1 MTPLMKQ
8 YNQIKAAHPGC
19 ILFFRM
25 GDFYELFD
33 DDAIIA
39 SKVLSITLTNRNN
52 GAAKESPLCGFPH
65 HAAERYIPK
74 MLSAGYRV
82 AVCEQMEDPKFA
94 KGIVKRDVV
103 EIISAGTS
111 FSENN
116 LEAKQS
122 SYICAFLCN
131 KNEAVLA
138 IADISTGYFAVGQSS
153 IANVESE
160 IERRSPK
167 EILVQSDTEIPAN
180 IQNTLR
186 RNKIMLTEAPQHQF
200 EPDFCQQILEKHFNN
215 PISSNHTPPFG
226 HPSLTAQPVFQEGNS
241 QLISAAGALLFYLL
255 EQKKSGLSHIIKIDS
270 IPWSD
275 YMALDPAT
283 QRNLELTAP
292 LHPEDSNS
300 TLLSVMDFTKTAM
313 GARCLREWI
322 SHPLVSI
329 ESISSRLSCVEEL
342 VHNPMLLDEIGES
355 MKPIPDMERAM
366 GRVGSGRANAR
377 DVQSLGRSLLQAE
390 RIIECLQKFKEKKF
404 SDIAEK
410 LQPAKGKGQ
419 EICAVLK
426 DELPLTIKEGK
437 LIREGAS
444 PEIESFREKI
454 KRKKDW
460 LANLETQERERL
472 GIPSL
477 KVGYNKVF
485 GYYIEITST
494 HGNKKVPSEYIR
506 KQTLSTGERYIT
518 PEMKEVE
525 SFILNAESQLFDK
538 EYKVFC
544 KLRDRVHEW
553 RADLQI
559 IASAI
564 SDLDC
569 LSSFALAARRY
580 GLTKPHINSSD
591 KIKIAGGRHP
601 VLSAQPDIQFIP
613 NEIDI
618 SNSETRFMLITGPNM
633 AGKSTYLRQT
643 ALITLLA
650 QIGSFVPADLA
661 EIGIVDKIF
670 TRVGASD
677 RLARGLSTFMLE
689 MTETANILQN
699 ATPKS
704 LILLDEIGRG
714 TSTFDGLSIAWAITE
729 FLHDTPEK
737 AAKTIFATH
746 YHELTNLI
754 ENLDNAKN
762 FQIAVKENNGK
773 LLFLRKV
780 LEGACDSSYGIHVAE
795 MAGVPDDVVR
805 RAKRI
810 LLRLEKEKI
819 DPSDNAHKRPTQL
832 SLFEPPPV
840 DEDTELLLKELRAVN
855 LDEMTP
861 IQALQFLSKIKGE
874 LL

>member
-1 MTPLMKQ
+1 MTPLMRQ
-8 YNQIKAAHPGC
+8 YNDVKVANPGC

-25 GDFYELFD
+25 GDFYELFE

-39 SKVLSITLTNRNN
+39 SKVLSLTLTTRNN
-52 GAAKESPLCGFPH
+52 GGAKESPLCGFPH

-74 MLSAGYRV
+74 MLAAGYRI
-82 AVCEQMEDPKFA
+82 AVCEQMEDPKLA
-94 KGIVKRDVV
+94 KGIVKRDVIEV
-103 EIISAGTS
+103 ISAGTS

-116 LEAKQS
+116 LDAKQA
-122 SYICAFLCN
+122 SYICAFL
-131 KNEAVLA
+131 KSRDGAALA
-138 IADISTGYFAVGQSS
+138 IADISTGYFAVGEST
-153 IANVESE
+153 IENVESE

-167 EILVQSDTEIPAN
+167 EILTSGEILDR
-180 IQNTLR
+180 IQNIVR
-186 RNKIMLTEAPQHQF
+186 RNRIMLTEIPQQQF
-200 EPDFCQQILEKHFNN
+200 ELDFCKNVLKGHFGNLDLQN
-215 PISSNHTPPFG
+215 DF
-226 HPSLTAQPVFQEGNS
+226 LTR
-241 QLISAAGALLFYLL
+241 AAGALLFYIL

-300 TLLSVMDFTKTAM
+300 TLLSIMDFTKTAM

-322 SHPLVSI
+322 SHPLVSMAN
-329 ESISSRLSCVEEL
+329 ISERLSCVEEL
-342 VHNPMLLDEIGES
+342 VNNPMFLDDIAEA

-377 DVQSLGRSLLQAE
+377 DVQSLGKSLLQAE
-390 RIIECLQKFKEKKF
+390 RITGCLQKLKEKKF
-404 SDIAEK
+404 GDIVNK
-410 LQPAKGKGQ
+410 LSPAKGKGQ
-419 EICAVLK
+419 EICALLK
-426 DELPLTIKEGK
+426 DELPLTVREGN
-437 LIREGAS
+437 LIRQGAS
-444 PEIESFREKI
+444 PEIENFREEI
-454 KRKKDW
+454 REKKDW
-460 LANLETQERERL
+460 IANLETREKERL

-485 GYYIEITST
+485 GYYIEITSS
-494 HGNKKVPSEYIR
+494 HAHKKVPGEYIR
-506 KQTLSTGERYIT
+506 KQTLSSGERYIT
-518 PEMKEVE
+518 PEMKDVE
-525 SFILNAESQLFDK
+525 SFILNAESRLFEK

-544 KLRDRVHEW
+544 ELRNTVHEW
-553 RADLQI
+553 RADLQT
-559 IASAI
+559 IANAI
-564 SDLDC
+564 AELDSV
-569 LSSFALAARRY
+569 SSLALAARRH
-580 GLTKPHINSSD
+580 GFTKPVVNQGN
-591 KIKIAGGRHP
+591 KIKITGGRHP
-601 VLSAQPDIQFIP
+601 VISTQPDIQFIP

-650 QIGSFVPADLA
+650 QIGSYVPADLA

-754 ENLDNAKN
+754 ENLEHAKN
-762 FQIAVKENNGK
+762 FQIAVKESNGK

-819 DPSDNAHKRPTQL
+819 DPSDGAHKPKEAQL
-832 SLFEPPPV
+832 SFFEPPPMS
-840 DEDTELLLKELRAVN
+840 ENTELLLKELKAVN
-855 LDEMTP
+855 PEEMTP
-861 IQALQFLSKIKGE
+861 IQALQFLGKIRE
-874 LL
+874 NYI

>member
-1 MTPLMKQ
+1 MTPLMRQ
-8 YNQIKAAHPGC
+8 YNDVKVANPGC

-25 GDFYELFD
+25 GDFYELFE

-39 SKVLSITLTNRNN
+39 SKVLSLTLTTRNN
-52 GAAKESPLCGFPH
+52 GGAKESPLCGFPH

-74 MLSAGYRV
+74 MLAAGYRI
-82 AVCEQMEDPKFA
+82 AVCEQMEDPKLA
-94 KGIVKRDVV
+94 KGIVKRDVIEV
-103 EIISAGTS
+103 ISAGTS

-116 LEAKQS
+116 LDAKQA
-122 SYICAFLCN
+122 SYICAFL
-131 KNEAVLA
+131 KSRDGAALA
-138 IADISTGYFAVGQSS
+138 IADISTGYFAVGEST
-153 IANVESE
+153 IENVESE

-167 EILVQSDTEIPAN
+167 EILTSGEILDR
-180 IQNTLR
+180 IQNIVR
-186 RNKIMLTEAPQHQF
+186 RNRIMLTEIPQQQF
-200 EPDFCQQILEKHFNN
+200 ELDFCKNVLKGHFGNLDLQN
-215 PISSNHTPPFG
+215 DF
-226 HPSLTAQPVFQEGNS
+226 LTR
-241 QLISAAGALLFYLL
+241 AAGALLFYIL

-300 TLLSVMDFTKTAM
+300 TLLSIMDFTKTAM

-322 SHPLVSI
+322 SHPLVSMAN
-329 ESISSRLSCVEEL
+329 ISERLSCVEEL
-342 VHNPMLLDEIGES
+342 VNNPMFLDDIAEA

-377 DVQSLGRSLLQAE
+377 DVQSLGKSLLQAE
-390 RIIECLQKFKEKKF
+390 RITGCLQKLKEKKF
-404 SDIAEK
+404 GDIVNK
-410 LQPAKGKGQ
+410 LSPAKGKGQ
-419 EICAVLK
+419 EICALLK
-426 DELPLTIKEGK
+426 DELPLTVREGN
-437 LIREGAS
+437 LIRQGAS
-444 PEIESFREKI
+444 PEIENFREEI
-454 KRKKDW
+454 REKKDW
-460 LANLETQERERL
+460 IANLETREKERL

-485 GYYIEITST
+485 GYYIEITSS
-494 HGNKKVPSEYIR
+494 HAHKKVPGEYIR
-506 KQTLSTGERYIT
+506 KQTLSSGERYIT
-518 PEMKEVE
+518 PEMKDVE
-525 SFILNAESQLFDK
+525 SFILNAESRLFEK

-544 KLRDRVHEW
+544 ELRNTVHEW
-553 RADLQI
+553 RADLQT
-559 IASAI
+559 IANAI
-564 SDLDC
+564 AELDSV
-569 LSSFALAARRY
+569 SSLALAARRH
-580 GLTKPHINSSD
+580 GFTKPVVNQGN
-591 KIKIAGGRHP
+591 KIKITGGRHP
-601 VLSAQPDIQFIP
+601 VISTQPDIQFIP

-650 QIGSFVPADLA
+650 QIGSYVPADLA

-754 ENLDNAKN
+754 ENLEHAKN
-762 FQIAVKENNGK
+762 FQIAVKESNGK

-819 DPSDNAHKRPTQL
+819 DPSDNAHKPKEMQL
-832 SLFEPPPV
+832 SFFEPPPIS
-840 DEDTELLLKELRAVN
+840 ENTELLLKELKAVN
-855 LDEMTP
+855 PEEMTP
-861 IQALQFLSKIKGE
+861 IQALQFLGKIRE
-874 LL
+874 NYV

>member
-1 MTPLMKQ
+1 MTPLMRQ
-8 YNQIKAAHPGC
+8 YNDVKAANPGC

-25 GDFYELFD
+25 GDFYELFE

-39 SKVLSITLTNRNN
+39 SKVLGLTLTTRNN
-52 GAAKESPLCGFPH
+52 GGAKESPLCGFPH

-74 MLSAGYRV
+74 MLAAGYRI
-82 AVCEQMEDPKFA
+82 AVCEQMEDPKLA
-94 KGIVKRDVV
+94 KGIVKREVIEV
-103 EIISAGTS
+103 ISAGTS

-116 LEAKQS
+116 LDAKQA
-122 SYICAFLCN
+122 SYICAFLKS
-131 KNEAVLA
+131 KNGAALA
-138 IADISTGYFAVGQSS
+138 IADISTGYFAVGESAV
-153 IANVESE
+153 ANVESE
-160 IERRSPK
+160 IERRNPK
-167 EILVQSDTEIPAN
+167 EILAQNGEIPEGVLN
-180 IQNTLR
+180 IVR
-186 RNKIMLTEAPQHQF
+186 RNRIMLTEIPQRQF
-200 EPDFCQQILEKHFNN
+200 ELDFCKNVLEGHF
-215 PISSNHTPPFG
+215 
-226 HPSLTAQPVFQEGNS
+226 GNFVL
-241 QLISAAGALLFYLL
+241 QNDFLMRAAGALLFYLL
-255 EQKKSGLSHIIKIDS
+255 EQKKSGLSHIIKINS

-313 GARCLREWI
+313 GGRCLREWI

-329 ESISSRLSCVEEL
+329 ESISGRLSCVEEL
-342 VHNPMLLDEIGES
+342 VGNPLFLDDIAEA
-355 MKPIPDMERAM
+355 MKPILDMERAM

-377 DVQSLGRSLLQAE
+377 DVQSLGKSLLQAE
-390 RIIECLQKFKEKKF
+390 LIIGNLQKLKGKKF
-404 SDIAEK
+404 AEIADNLK
-410 LQPAKGKGQ
+410 PAKGKGQ
-419 EICAVLK
+419 EICALLK
-426 DELPLTIKEGK
+426 DELPLTVKEGNLIRQGASEEIENFREEIKE
-437 LIREGAS
+437 
-444 PEIESFREKI
+444 
-454 KRKKDW
+454 KKDW
-460 LANLETQERERL
+460 IANLETREKERL

-485 GYYIEITST
+485 GYYIEITSS
-494 HGNKKVPSEYIR
+494 HAHKKVPEEYIR
-506 KQTLSTGERYIT
+506 KQTLTTGERYIT
-518 PEMKEVE
+518 PEMKDVE
-525 SFILNAESQLFDK
+525 SFILNAESQLFEK
-538 EYKVFC
+538 EYRVFC
-544 KLRDRVHEW
+544 KLRDKVHEW

-559 IASAI
+559 IANAVAE
-564 SDLDC
+564 LDS

-580 GLTKPHINSSD
+580 GLAKPIVNSGD
-591 KIKIAGGRHP
+591 RIKITGGRHP
-601 VLSAQPDIQFIP
+601 VISTQPDIKFIP

-650 QIGSFVPADLA
+650 QIGSYVPADLA

-729 FLHDTPEK
+729 YLHDTPDK

-754 ENLDNAKN
+754 ENLKHAKN
-762 FQIAVKENNGK
+762 FQISVKESNGK
-773 LLFLRKV
+773 LLFLRKI

-795 MAGVPDDVVR
+795 MAGVPEDVVR

-819 DPSDNAHKRPTQL
+819 DPSDSANRPKEMQL

-840 DEDTELLLKELRAVN
+840 DENTELLLKELKAAN
-855 LDEMTP
+855 PDEMTP
-861 IQALQFLSKIKGE
+861 IQALQFLGKIKE
-874 LL
+874 NYII

>member
-1 MTPLMKQ
+1 MTPLMRQ
-8 YNQIKAAHPGC
+8 YNDVKAANPGC

-25 GDFYELFD
+25 GDFYELFEE
-33 DDAIIA
+33 DAVIA
-39 SKVLSITLTNRNN
+39 SKVLGLTLTSRNN
-52 GAAKESPLCGFPH
+52 GGAKDSALCGFPH
-65 HAAERYIPK
+65 HAAERYVPK
-74 MLSAGYRV
+74 MLAAGHRV
-82 AVCEQMEDPKFA
+82 AICEQMEDPKLA
-94 KGIVKRDVV
+94 KGIVKREVV
-103 EIISAGTS
+103 EVISAGTS

-116 LEAKQS
+116 LDAKQS
-122 SYICAFLCN
+122 SYICAFLN
-131 KNEAVLA
+131 TRDGAALA
-138 IADISTGYFAVGQSS
+138 IADISTGYFAVGQSTL
-153 IANVESE
+153 ANVESE

-167 EILVQSDTEIPAN
+167 EILVCAPMQTRIIQTKIPE
-180 IQNTLR
+180 Q
-186 RNKIMLTEAPQHQF
+186 QF
-200 EPDFCQQILEKHFNN
+200 EFDFCKNVLEGHFKKIDLQNEY
-215 PISSNHTPPFG
+215 
-226 HPSLTAQPVFQEGNS
+226 LTR
-241 QLISAAGALLFYLL
+241 AAGALLFYLL
-255 EQKKSGLSHIIKIDS
+255 EQKKSGLSHIIKIED

-283 QRNLELTAP
+283 QRNLELTTP

-313 GARCLREWI
+313 GGRCLREWI
-322 SHPLVSI
+322 SHPLVSFENI
-329 ESISSRLSCVEEL
+329 TNRLSCVEEL
-342 VHNPMLLDEIGES
+342 SANPLFLDDITEA

-377 DVQSLGRSLLQAE
+377 DVQSLGKSLLQAE
-390 RIIECLQKFKEKKF
+390 RIIDCLHNLKGKKF
-404 SDIAEK
+404 AEIADK
-410 LQPAKGKGQ
+410 LERARGKGQ
-419 EICAVLK
+419 EICALLK
-426 DELPLTIKEGK
+426 EELPLTVREGN
-437 LIREGAS
+437 LIRQGAS
-444 PEIESFREKI
+444 EEIENFREEI
-454 KRKKDW
+454 QEKKNW
-460 LANLETQERERL
+460 ISNLETREKERL

-485 GYYIEITST
+485 GYYIEITAS
-494 HGNKKVPSEYIR
+494 HAHKKVPGEYIR

-525 SFILNAESQLFDK
+525 SFILNAESQLFEK
-538 EYKVFC
+538 EYRVFC
-544 KLRDRVHEW
+544 QLRNTVHEW

-559 IASAI
+559 IANAI
-564 SDLDC
+564 SELDC
-569 LSSFALAARRY
+569 LSSLTLAARRY
-580 GLTKPHINSSD
+580 GLTKPVVNNAD
-591 KIKIAGGRHP
+591 RIKIAGGRHP
-601 VLSAQPDIQFIP
+601 VISTQPDIQFIP

-650 QIGSFVPADLA
+650 QIGSYVPADLA

-729 FLHDTPEK
+729 FLHETPEK

-754 ENLDNAKN
+754 EDLEHAAN
-762 FQIAVKENNGK
+762 FQIAVKESAGK

-780 LEGACDSSYGIHVAE
+780 LPGACDSSYGIHVAE

-819 DPSDNAHKRPTQL
+819 DPSDGAHKPKAAQL
-832 SLFEPPPV
+832 SFFEPPPMS
-840 DEDTELLLKELRAVN
+840 ENTELLLRELKAAN
-855 LDEMTP
+855 PDDMTP
-861 IQALQFLSKIKGE
+861 MQALQLLGKIRE
-874 LL
+874 YV

>member
-1 MTPLMKQ
+1 MTPLMRQ
-8 YNQIKAAHPGC
+8 YNDVKAAHPGC
-19 ILFFRM
+19 VLFFRM
-25 GDFYELFD
+25 GDFYELFEN
-33 DDAIIA
+33 DAVVA
-39 SKVLSITLTNRNN
+39 SKVLGITLTTRNN
-52 GAAKESPLCGFPH
+52 GEAKESALCGFPY
-65 HAAERYIPK
+65 HAVEKYVPK

-82 AVCEQMEDPKFA
+82 AICEQVEDPKLA
-94 KGIVKRDVV
+94 KGIVKREVIEV
-103 EIISAGTS
+103 ISAGTS

-122 SYICAFLCN
+122 SYICTFL
-131 KNEAVLA
+131 KSKDGAVLA
-138 IADISTGYFAVGQSS
+138 IADISTGYFAVGEST
-153 IANVESE
+153 IANIESE
-160 IERRSPK
+160 IERRGPK
-167 EILVQSDTEIPAN
+167 EILVLSSEILDGIQSIVS
-180 IQNTLR
+180 
-186 RNKIMLTEAPQHQF
+186 RNRIMLTEIPKQQF
-200 EPDFCQQILEKHFNN
+200 ELDFCKMVLEGHFGKLDLQNN
-215 PISSNHTPPFG
+215 F
-226 HPSLTAQPVFQEGNS
+226 LTR
-241 QLISAAGALLFYLL
+241 AAGALLYYLL
-255 EQKKSGLSHIIKIDS
+255 EQKKSGLSHIIKINS

-283 QRNLELTAP
+283 QRNLELVAP
-292 LHPEDSNS
+292 LHPEDSDS
-300 TLLSVMDFTKTAM
+300 TLLSTMDFTKTAM

-322 SHPLVSI
+322 AHPLVSI
-329 ESISSRLSCVEEL
+329 GSISSRLSCVEEL
-342 VHNPMLLDEIGES
+342 VNNPLFLDDIAES

-377 DVQSLGRSLLQAE
+377 DVQSLGKSLLQAE
-390 RIIECLQKFKEKKF
+390 KIIGCLQKLKQEKF
-404 SDIAEK
+404 REIANQ
-410 LQPAKGKGQ
+410 LSLAKGKGK
-419 EICAVLK
+419 EIHSMLK
-426 DELPLTIKEGK
+426 DELPLTIKEGN

-444 PEIESFREKI
+444 SEIENFREEI
-454 KRKKDW
+454 QDKKNW
-460 LANLETQERERL
+460 LANLETKERERL

-485 GYYIEITST
+485 GYYIEITAS
-494 HGNKKVPSEYIR
+494 HGNKKVPAEYIR

-525 SFILNAESQLFDK
+525 SFILNAESRLFEK

-544 KLRDRVHEW
+544 NLRDKVHEW
-553 RADLQI
+553 RTDLQT
-559 IASAI
+559 IANAI
-564 SDLDC
+564 SELDC
-569 LSSFALAARRY
+569 LCSFAFAARRY
-580 GLTKPHINSSD
+580 GFAKPVINSGD
-591 KIKIAGGRHP
+591 RIKITSGRHP
-601 VLSAQPDIQFIP
+601 VISVQPDIQFIP

-650 QIGSFVPADLA
+650 QIGSYVPADFA

-729 FLHDTPEK
+729 YLHDTSEK

-754 ENLDNAKN
+754 ESLEHAKN
-762 FQIAVKENNGK
+762 FQISVKESNGK
-773 LLFLRKV
+773 LLFLRKI

-810 LLRLEKEKI
+810 LLRLEKEKV
-819 DPSDNAHKRPTQL
+819 DPSDTAHKSKPTQL
-832 SLFEPPPV
+832 SFFEPPPLA
-840 DEDTELLLKELRAVN
+840 ENTELLLKELKAIN
-855 LDEMTP
+855 PDEMAP
-861 IQALQFLSKIKGE
+861 IQALQFLSKIKE
-874 LL
+874 SYV

>member
-1 MTPLMKQ
+1 MRQ
-8 YNQIKAAHPGC
+8 YNEIKAAHSDC
-19 ILFFRM
+19 MLFFRM

-33 DDAIIA
+33 DDAVLA
-39 SKVLSITLTNRNN
+39 SKILGLTLTTRNN
-52 GAAKESPLCGFPH
+52 GAAKESPLCGFPY

-74 MLSAGYRV
+74 VLTAGYRV
-82 AVCEQMEDPKFA
+82 AVCEQVEDPKLA
-94 KGIVKRDVV
+94 KGIVKREVV
-103 EIISAGTS
+103 EVISAGTS
-111 FSENN
+111 FSESN
-116 LEAKQS
+116 LDAKQS
-122 SYICAFLCN
+122 SYICAFLKS
-131 KNEAVLA
+131 KNGMVLA
-138 IADISTGYFAVGQSS
+138 IADISTGYFAVGESTLS
-153 IANVESE
+153 NIESE
-160 IERRSPK
+160 IARRNPR
-167 EILVQSDTEIPAN
+167 EILIQRDIEIPVN
-180 IQNTLR
+180 IQDIAR
-186 RNKIMLTEAPQHQF
+186 RDKIMLTKLPQEQF
-200 EPDFCQQILEKHFNN
+200 EIDFCKQVLEKHFG
-215 PISSNHTPPFG
+215 STPHSPLPTP
-226 HPSLTAQPVFQEGNS
+226 HSLIT
-241 QLISAAGALLFYLL
+241 AAGSLLFYLL

-322 SHPLVSI
+322 SHPLISI
-329 ESISSRLSCVEEL
+329 ESISNRLSCVEEF
-342 VHNPMLLDEIGES
+342 VSNPMLLDEVIEA

-377 DVQSLGRSLLQAE
+377 DVQSLGKSLLQAE
-390 RIIECLQKFKEKKF
+390 LIIECLHKLKGKKF
-404 SDIAEK
+404 SDIANK
-410 LQPAKGKGQ
+410 LQLAKGKGQ
-419 EICAVLK
+419 EIYAVLK
-426 DELPLTIKEGK
+426 DELPLTIREGN

-444 PEIESFREKI
+444 EDIETFRKEIQS
-454 KRKKDW
+454 KKSW
-460 LANLETQERERL
+460 IANLETKEKERL

-485 GYYIEITST
+485 GYYIEITAS
-494 HGNKKVPSEYIR
+494 HAHKKVPDEYIR

-518 PEMKEVE
+518 PKMKDVE
-525 SFILNAESQLFDK
+525 SFILNAESQLFEK
-538 EYKVFC
+538 EYRAFC
-544 KLRDRVHEW
+544 ELRDKVHEW
-553 RADLQI
+553 RADLQA
-559 IASAI
+559 IASAVAE
-564 SDLDC
+564 LDSIAS
-569 LSSFALAARRY
+569 LALAARRY
-580 GLTKPHINSSD
+580 GFSKPLVDESD
-591 KIKIAGGRHP
+591 RIKITGGKHP
-601 VLSAQPDIQFIP
+601 VIFTQPDIQFIS
-613 NEIDI
+613 NDINI

-650 QIGSFVPADLA
+650 QIGSFVPADSA
-661 EIGIVDKIF
+661 EIGIVDRIF

-704 LILLDEIGRG
+704 LVLLDEIGRG

-729 FLHDTPEK
+729 FLHGTPNK

-754 ENLDNAKN
+754 ENLEYAKN
-762 FQIAVKENNGK
+762 FQIAVKESNGK

-819 DPSDNAHKRPTQL
+819 DPSDSAHKPKEAQL
-832 SLFEPPPV
+832 SFFEPPPIN
-840 DEDTELLLKELRAVN
+840 ENTELLLKDLRAAN
-855 LDEMTP
+855 PNEMTP
-861 IQALQFLSKIKGE
+861 IQALQFLSKMKE
-874 LL
+874 FAQ

>member
-8 YNQIKAAHPGC
+8 YSEIKTAHAGC

-25 GDFYELFD
+25 GDFYELFE
-33 DDAIIA
+33 DDAIAA
-39 SKVLSITLTNRNN
+39 SKVLGITLTSRNN
-52 GAAKESPLCGFPH
+52 GGAKEQALCGFPY
-65 HAAERYIPK
+65 HAAEKYIPK
-74 MLSAGYRV
+74 MLAAGYRV
-82 AVCEQMEDPKFA
+82 AICEQMEDPKLA

-103 EIISAGTS
+103 EVISAGTS

-116 LEAKQS
+116 LDAKQS
-122 SYICAFLCN
+122 SYICAFIKS
-131 KNEAVLA
+131 KNGATLA
-138 IADISTGYFAVGQSS
+138 IADISTGYFAVGESTM
-153 IANVESE
+153 ANVESE

-167 EILVQSDTEIPAN
+167 EILIQSDSEIPIN
-180 IQNTLR
+180 IQNAVR
-186 RNKIMLTEAPQHQF
+186 RNKTMLTELPKHQF
-200 EPDFCQQILEKHFNN
+200 ETDFCNNVLNEHF
-215 PISSNHTPPFG
+215 T
-226 HPSLTAQPVFQEGNS
+226 SLSLQDEFSTIAS
-241 QLISAAGALLFYLL
+241 GALLFYLL

-300 TLLSVMDFTKTAM
+300 TLLSVMDFTETAM

-322 SHPLVSI
+322 SHPLISI
-329 ESISSRLSCVEEL
+329 ENILDRLSCVEEL
-342 VHNPMLLDEIGES
+342 VNNPMFLDEICEA

-377 DVQSLGRSLLQAE
+377 DVQSLGKSLLQAE
-390 RIIECLQKFKEKKF
+390 KIVGCLQKLKGKKF
-404 SDIAEK
+404 SDISNR
-410 LQPAKGKGQ
+410 LQTAKGKGQ
-419 EICAVLK
+419 EICNLLK
-426 DELPLTIKEGK
+426 DDLPLTIREGN
-437 LIREGAS
+437 LIRDGAS
-444 PEIESFREKI
+444 EEIESFRQEI
-454 KRKKDW
+454 RNKKDW
-460 LANLETQERERL
+460 LANLETKERDRL

-485 GYYIEITST
+485 GYYIEITAT
-494 HGNKKVPSEYIR
+494 HGKKQVPDEYIR

-525 SFILNAESQLFDK
+525 TFILNAEGQLFEK

-544 KLRDRVHEW
+544 ELRDKVHEW
-553 RADLQI
+553 RIDLQT
-559 IASAI
+559 IASAVAE
-564 SDLDC
+564 LDC
-569 LSSFALAARRY
+569 IGSYAFAARRY
-580 GLTKPHINSSD
+580 GFAKPFVNSGD
-591 KIKIAGGRHP
+591 RIKITGGRHP
-601 VLSAQPDIQFIP
+601 VISTQPDIQFIP

-650 QIGSFVPADLA
+650 QTGSFVPADLA

-677 RLARGLSTFMLE
+677 RLARGFSTFMLE

-729 FLHDTPEK
+729 FLHDTASR

-754 ENLDNAKN
+754 EDLDHAKN
-762 FQIAVKENNGK
+762 FQIAVKESNGK

-795 MAGVPDDVVR
+795 MAGVPEEVVR

-819 DPSDNAHKRPTQL
+819 DPSDDAHKPKTVQL
-832 SLFEPPPV
+832 SFFEPPPI
-840 DEDTELLLKELRAVN
+840 DENTELLIKELRTAN
-855 LDEMTP
+855 PEEMTP
-861 IQALQFLSKIKGE
+861 IQALQFLSKMKE
-874 LL
+874 YLQNPTLPSK

>member
-1 MTPLMKQ
+1 MTPLMRQ
-8 YNQIKAAHPGC
+8 YNDVKAANPGC

-25 GDFYELFD
+25 GDFYELFEN
-33 DDAIIA
+33 DAVIA
-39 SKVLSITLTNRNN
+39 SKVLGLTLTSRNN
-52 GAAKESPLCGFPH
+52 GGAKESALCGFPH

-74 MLSAGYRV
+74 MLAAGHRV
-82 AVCEQMEDPKFA
+82 AICEQMEDPKLA
-94 KGIVKRDVV
+94 KGIVKREVIEV
-103 EIISAGTS
+103 ISAGTS

-116 LEAKQS
+116 LDAKQS
-122 SYICAFLCN
+122 SYICAFL
-131 KNEAVLA
+131 KTRDGAALA
-138 IADISTGYFAVGQSS
+138 IADISTGYFAVGQSTL
-153 IANVESE
+153 ANVESE

-167 EILVQSDTEIPAN
+167 EILVCAPMQTRIMQTNIPE
-180 IQNTLR
+180 Q
-186 RNKIMLTEAPQHQF
+186 QF
-200 EPDFCQQILEKHFNN
+200 EFDFCKNVLEGHFKK
-215 PISSNHTPPFG
+215 IDLQDEY
-226 HPSLTAQPVFQEGNS
+226 LTR
-241 QLISAAGALLFYLL
+241 AAGALLFYLL
-255 EQKKSGLSHIIKIDS
+255 EQKKSGLSHIIKIDD

-283 QRNLELTAP
+283 QRNLELTTP

-313 GARCLREWI
+313 GGRCLREWI
-322 SHPLVSI
+322 SHPLVSF
-329 ESISSRLSCVEEL
+329 ENISNRLACVEEL
-342 VHNPMLLDEIGES
+342 ANSPIFLDDIAES

-377 DVQSLGRSLLQAE
+377 DVQSLGKSLLQAE
-390 RIIECLQKFKEKKF
+390 RIIDCLRNLKGKKF
-404 SDIAEK
+404 GEIASK
-410 LQPAKGKGQ
+410 LELARGKGQ
-419 EICAVLK
+419 EICALLK
-426 DELPLTIKEGK
+426 DELPLTVREGN
-437 LIREGAS
+437 LIRQGAS
-444 PEIESFREKI
+444 EEIENFREEI
-454 KRKKDW
+454 QGKKNW
-460 LANLETQERERL
+460 ISNLETREKERL

-485 GYYIEITST
+485 GYYIEITAS
-494 HGNKKVPSEYIR
+494 HAHKKVPGEYIR

-518 PEMKEVE
+518 PEMKDVE
-525 SFILNAESQLFDK
+525 SFILNAESQLFEK

-544 KLRDRVHEW
+544 ELRNKVHEW

-559 IASAI
+559 IANAI
-564 SDLDC
+564 AELDC
-569 LSSFALAARRY
+569 ISSLALAARRY
-580 GLTKPHINSSD
+580 GLTKPIVNNGD
-591 KIKIAGGRHP
+591 RIKIAGGRHP
-601 VLSAQPDIQFIP
+601 VISTQPDIQFIP

-650 QIGSFVPADLA
+650 QIGSYVPADLA

-729 FLHDTPEK
+729 FLHDIPEK
-737 AAKTIFATH
+737 SAKTIFATH

-754 ENLDNAKN
+754 EDLEHAAN
-762 FQIAVKENNGK
+762 FQIAVKESNGK

-780 LEGACDSSYGIHVAE
+780 LPGACDSSYGIHVAE
-795 MAGVPDDVVR
+795 MAGVPDEVVR

-819 DPSDNAHKRPTQL
+819 DPSDGAHKPKEAQL
-832 SLFEPPPV
+832 SFFEPPPMS
-840 DEDTELLLKELRAVN
+840 ENTELLLRELKAAN
-855 LDEMTP
+855 PDEMTP
-861 IQALQFLSKIKGE
+861 MQALQFLGKIRE
-874 LL
+874 YV

>member
-1 MTPLMKQ
+1 MTPLMRQ
-8 YNQIKAAHPGC
+8 YNDVKAANPGC

-25 GDFYELFD
+25 GDFYELFEE
-33 DDAIIA
+33 DAVIA
-39 SKVLSITLTNRNN
+39 SKVLGLTLTARNN
-52 GAAKESPLCGFPH
+52 GGAKESALCGFPH

-74 MLSAGYRV
+74 MLSAGHRI
-82 AVCEQMEDPKFA
+82 AICEQMEDPKLA
-94 KGIVKRDVV
+94 KGIVKRDVIEV
-103 EIISAGTS
+103 ISAGTS

-116 LEAKQS
+116 LDAKQS
-122 SYICAFLCN
+122 SYICAFL
-131 KNEAVLA
+131 KTRAGAALA
-138 IADISTGYFAVGQSS
+138 IADISTGYFAVGESTL
-153 IANVESE
+153 ANVESE

-167 EILVQSDTEIPAN
+167 EILIQNGDIMRKNGVMLTEIPPHQFDFDFCEN
-180 IQNTLR
+180 VLKGHGLPIQNE
-186 RNKIMLTEAPQHQF
+186 ILTR
-200 EPDFCQQILEKHFNN
+200 
-215 PISSNHTPPFG
+215 
-226 HPSLTAQPVFQEGNS
+226 
-241 QLISAAGALLFYLL
+241 AAGALLFYLL
-255 EQKKSGLSHIIKIDS
+255 EQKKSGLSHIIKIDD

-283 QRNLELTAP
+283 QRNLELATP
-292 LHPEDSNS
+292 LHPEDCNS

-313 GARCLREWI
+313 GGRCLREWI
-322 SHPLVSI
+322 SHPLVSF
-329 ESISSRLSCVEEL
+329 ENISNRLSCVEEL
-342 VHNPMLLDEIGES
+342 YANPLFLDDIAEA

-377 DVQSLGRSLLQAE
+377 DVQSLGKSLLQAE
-390 RIIECLQKFKEKKF
+390 RIIDCLRNLKGKKF
-404 SDIAEK
+404 GEIASK
-410 LQPAKGKGQ
+410 LELSRGKGQ
-419 EICAVLK
+419 EICALLK
-426 DELPLTIKEGK
+426 DELPLTVKEGN
-437 LIREGAS
+437 LIRQGAS
-444 PEIESFREKI
+444 KEIENFRKEI
-454 KRKKDW
+454 QEKKDW
-460 LANLETQERERL
+460 ISNLEAREKERL

-485 GYYIEITST
+485 GYYIEITSS
-494 HGNKKVPSEYIR
+494 HAHKKVPSEYIR
-506 KQTLSTGERYIT
+506 KQTLTTGERYIT
-518 PEMKEVE
+518 PEMKDVE
-525 SFILNAESQLFDK
+525 SFILNAESLLFEK

-544 KLRDRVHEW
+544 ELRNTVHEW
-553 RADLQI
+553 RADLQT
-559 IASAI
+559 IANAVAE
-564 SDLDC
+564 LDC
-569 LSSFALAARRY
+569 ISSLTLAARRY
-580 GLTKPHINSSD
+580 GLTKPVINNGD
-591 KIKIAGGRHP
+591 RIKITGGRHP
-601 VLSAQPDIQFIP
+601 VISTQPDIQFIP

-650 QIGSFVPADLA
+650 QIGSYVPADLA

-737 AAKTIFATH
+737 SAKTIFATH

-754 ENLDNAKN
+754 EDLEHAAN

-780 LEGACDSSYGIHVAE
+780 LPGACDSSYGIHVAE

-819 DPSDNAHKRPTQL
+819 DPSDGAHKPKETQL
-832 SLFEPPPV
+832 SFFEPPPMS
-840 DEDTELLLKELRAVN
+840 ENTELLLKELKSAN
-855 LDEMTP
+855 PDDMTP
-861 IQALQFLSKIKGE
+861 MQALQLLGKIKE
-874 LL
+874 LV

>member
-1 MTPLMKQ
+1 MTPLMRQ
-8 YNQIKAAHPGC
+8 YNDVKAANPGC

-25 GDFYELFD
+25 GDFYELFE

-39 SKVLSITLTNRNN
+39 SKVLGLTLTTRNN
-52 GAAKESPLCGFPH
+52 GGAKESPLCGFPH
-65 HAAERYIPK
+65 HAAERYVPK
-74 MLSAGYRV
+74 MLAAGHRV
-82 AVCEQMEDPKFA
+82 AICEQLEDPKLA
-94 KGIVKRDVV
+94 KGIVKRDVIEV
-103 EIISAGTS
+103 ISAGTS

-116 LEAKQS
+116 LDAKQS
-122 SYICAFLCN
+122 SYICAFL
-131 KNEAVLA
+131 KSKDGAVLA
-138 IADISTGYFAVGQSS
+138 IADISTGYFAVGES
-153 IANVESE
+153 IAANVESE

-167 EILVQSDTEIPAN
+167 EILVQSGEIPEN
-180 IQNTLR
+180 VQGIVR
-186 RNKIMLTEAPQHQF
+186 RNRIMLTEIPEQQF
-200 EPDFCQQILEKHFNN
+200 EFDFCKNVLKGHFGSFDLQND
-215 PISSNHTPPFG
+215 F
-226 HPSLTAQPVFQEGNS
+226 
-241 QLISAAGALLFYLL
+241 LIRAAGALLFYIL
-255 EQKKSGLSHIIKIDS
+255 EQKKSGLSHIIKINS

-300 TLLSVMDFTKTAM
+300 TLLSIMDFTKTAM

-322 SHPLVSI
+322 SHPLVSF
-329 ESISSRLSCVEEL
+329 ESISNRLSCVEEL
-342 VHNPMLLDEIGES
+342 VGNSMFLDDIAEA

-377 DVQSLGRSLLQAE
+377 DVQSLGKSLLQAE
-390 RIIECLQKFKEKKF
+390 RIIGCLQNLKQKKF
-404 SDIAEK
+404 GEIAEK
-410 LQPAKGKGQ
+410 LSLAKGKGK
-419 EICAVLK
+419 EICALLK
-426 DELPLTIKEGK
+426 DELPLTVREGN
-437 LIREGAS
+437 LIRQGAS
-444 PEIESFREKI
+444 EEIENFREEI
-454 KRKKDW
+454 QEKKDW
-460 LANLETQERERL
+460 IANLETRERGRL

-485 GYYIEITST
+485 GYYIEITAS
-494 HGNKKVPSEYIR
+494 HAHKKVPDEYIR
-506 KQTLSTGERYIT
+506 KQTLTTGERYIT
-518 PEMKEVE
+518 PEMKDVE
-525 SFILNAESQLFDK
+525 SFILNAESRLFEK

-544 KLRDRVHEW
+544 ELRNKVHEW
-553 RADLQI
+553 RADLQT
-559 IASAI
+559 IANAVSE
-564 SDLDC
+564 LDC
-569 LSSFALAARRY
+569 LCSLALASRRY
-580 GLTKPHINSSD
+580 GLTKPIVNNGD
-591 KIKIAGGRHP
+591 RIKIAGGRHP
-601 VLSAQPDIQFIP
+601 VISTQPDIQFIP

-650 QIGSFVPADLA
+650 QIGSYVPADLA

-754 ENLDNAKN
+754 ENLEHAKN

-819 DPSDNAHKRPTQL
+819 DPSDGAHKPKEAQL
-832 SLFEPPPV
+832 SFFEPPPMS
-840 DEDTELLLKELRAVN
+840 ENTELLLKELKAVN
-855 LDEMTP
+855 PEEMTP
-861 IQALQFLSKIKGE
+861 IQALQFLGKIRE
-874 LL
+874 NYVV

>member
-1 MTPLMKQ
+1 MTPLMRQ
-8 YNQIKAAHPGC
+8 YNDVKAANPGC

-25 GDFYELFD
+25 GDFYELFE

-39 SKVLSITLTNRNN
+39 SKVLGLTLTTRNN
-52 GAAKESPLCGFPH
+52 GGAKESPLCGFPH
-65 HAAERYIPK
+65 HAAERYVPK
-74 MLSAGYRV
+74 MLAAGHRV
-82 AVCEQMEDPKFA
+82 AICEQLEDPKLA
-94 KGIVKRDVV
+94 KGIVKRDVIEV
-103 EIISAGTS
+103 ISAGTS

-116 LEAKQS
+116 LDAKQS
-122 SYICAFLCN
+122 SYICAFL
-131 KNEAVLA
+131 KSKTGAVLA
-138 IADISTGYFAVGQSS
+138 IADISTGYFAVGESTA
-153 IANVESE
+153 ANVESE

-167 EILVQSDTEIPAN
+167 EILAQSGEVPENVQSIV
-180 IQNTLR
+180 R
-186 RNKIMLTEAPQHQF
+186 RNRIMLTEIPEQQF
-200 EPDFCQQILEKHFNN
+200 ETEFCKNVLKGHFNKFELQN
-215 PISSNHTPPFG
+215 DF
-226 HPSLTAQPVFQEGNS
+226 LMR
-241 QLISAAGALLFYLL
+241 AAGALLFYLL

-300 TLLSVMDFTKTAM
+300 TLLSIMDFTKTAM

-322 SHPLVSI
+322 SHPLVSF
-329 ESISSRLSCVEEL
+329 ENISNRLSCVEEL
-342 VHNPMLLDEIGES
+342 VGNPLFLDDIAEA

-377 DVQSLGRSLLQAE
+377 DVQSLGKSLLQAE
-390 RIIECLQKFKEKKF
+390 RIIGCLQKLKQEKF
-404 SDIAEK
+404 GEIADK
-410 LQPAKGKGQ
+410 LSLAKGKGK
-419 EICAVLK
+419 EICSLLK
-426 DELPLTIKEGK
+426 DELPLTVREGNLIRQGASQEIEDFREEIKEQ
-437 LIREGAS
+437 
-444 PEIESFREKI
+444 
-454 KRKKDW
+454 KDW
-460 LANLETQERERL
+460 IANLETHERERL

-485 GYYIEITST
+485 GYYIEITSS
-494 HGNKKVPSEYIR
+494 HAHKKVPDEYIR
-506 KQTLSTGERYIT
+506 KQTLTTGERYIT
-518 PEMKEVE
+518 PKMKDVE
-525 SFILNAESQLFDK
+525 SFILNAEGRLFEK
-538 EYKVFC
+538 EYRVFC
-544 KLRDRVHEW
+544 DLRNKVHEW
-553 RADLQI
+553 RADLQT
-559 IASAI
+559 IANSVAE
-564 SDLDC
+564 LDC
-569 LSSFALAARRY
+569 LSSLALATRRY
-580 GLTKPHINSSD
+580 GLTKPIVNNGD
-591 KIKIAGGRHP
+591 RIKITGGRHP
-601 VLSAQPDIQFIP
+601 VISTQPDIQFIP

-650 QIGSFVPADLA
+650 QIGSYVPADLA

-754 ENLDNAKN
+754 ENLEHAKN

-819 DPSDNAHKRPTQL
+819 DPSDGAHKPKEAQL
-832 SLFEPPPV
+832 SFFEPPPMS
-840 DEDTELLLKELRAVN
+840 ENTELLLKELKAVN
-855 LDEMTP
+855 PEEMTP
-861 IQALQFLSKIKGE
+861 IQALQFLGKIRE
-874 LL
+874 NYI

>member
-1 MTPLMKQ
+1 MTPLMRQ
-8 YNQIKAAHPGC
+8 YNDVKAANPGC

-25 GDFYELFD
+25 GDFYELFEN
-33 DDAIIA
+33 DAVIA
-39 SKVLSITLTNRNN
+39 SKVLGLTLTSRNN
-52 GAAKESPLCGFPH
+52 GGAKESALCGFPH

-74 MLSAGYRV
+74 MLAAGHRV
-82 AVCEQMEDPKFA
+82 AICEQMEDPKLA
-94 KGIVKRDVV
+94 KGIVKREVIEV
-103 EIISAGTS
+103 ISAGTS

-116 LEAKQS
+116 LDAKQS
-122 SYICAFLCN
+122 SYICAFL
-131 KNEAVLA
+131 KTRDGAALA
-138 IADISTGYFAVGQSS
+138 IADISTGYFAVGQSTL
-153 IANVESE
+153 ANVESE

-167 EILVQSDTEIPAN
+167 EILVCAPMQTRIMQTNIPE
-180 IQNTLR
+180 Q
-186 RNKIMLTEAPQHQF
+186 QF
-200 EPDFCQQILEKHFNN
+200 EFDFCKNVLEGHFKK
-215 PISSNHTPPFG
+215 IDLQDEY
-226 HPSLTAQPVFQEGNS
+226 LTR
-241 QLISAAGALLFYLL
+241 AAGALLFYLL
-255 EQKKSGLSHIIKIDS
+255 EQKKSGLSHIIKIDD

-283 QRNLELTAP
+283 QRNLELTTP

-313 GARCLREWI
+313 GGRCLREWI
-322 SHPLVSI
+322 SHPLVSF
-329 ESISSRLSCVEEL
+329 ENISNRLACVEEL
-342 VHNPMLLDEIGES
+342 ANSPIFLDDIAES

-377 DVQSLGRSLLQAE
+377 DVQSLGKSLLQAE
-390 RIIECLQKFKEKKF
+390 RIIDCLRNLKGKKF
-404 SDIAEK
+404 GEIASK
-410 LQPAKGKGQ
+410 LELARGKGQ
-419 EICAVLK
+419 EICALLK
-426 DELPLTIKEGK
+426 DELPLTVREGN
-437 LIREGAS
+437 LIRQGAS
-444 PEIESFREKI
+444 EEIENFREEI
-454 KRKKDW
+454 QGKKNW
-460 LANLETQERERL
+460 ISNLETREKERL

-485 GYYIEITST
+485 GYYIEITAS
-494 HGNKKVPSEYIR
+494 HAHKKVPGEYIR

-518 PEMKEVE
+518 PEMKDVE
-525 SFILNAESQLFDK
+525 SFILNAESQLFEK

-544 KLRDRVHEW
+544 ELRNKVHEW

-559 IASAI
+559 IANAI
-564 SDLDC
+564 AELDC
-569 LSSFALAARRY
+569 ISSLALAARRY
-580 GLTKPHINSSD
+580 GLTKPIVNNGD
-591 KIKIAGGRHP
+591 RIKIAGGRHP
-601 VLSAQPDIQFIP
+601 VISTQPDIQFIP

-650 QIGSFVPADLA
+650 QIGSYVPADLA

-729 FLHDTPEK
+729 FLHDIPEK
-737 AAKTIFATH
+737 SAKTIFATH

-754 ENLDNAKN
+754 EDLEHAAN
-762 FQIAVKENNGK
+762 FQIAVKESNGK

-780 LEGACDSSYGIHVAE
+780 LPGACDSSYGIHVAE
-795 MAGVPDDVVR
+795 MAGVPDEVVR

-819 DPSDNAHKRPTQL
+819 DPSDGAHKPKEAQL
-832 SLFEPPPV
+832 SFFEPPPMS
-840 DEDTELLLKELRAVN
+840 ENTELLLRELKAAN
-855 LDEMTP
+855 PDEMTP
-861 IQALQFLSKIKGE
+861 MQALQFLGKIRE
-874 LL
+874 LV

>member
-8 YNQIKAAHPGC
+8 YSQIKAAHPGC

-39 SKVLSITLTNRNN
+39 SKVLSITLTSRNN

-74 MLSAGYRV
+74 MLDAGYRV
-82 AVCEQMEDPKFA
+82 AVCEQMEDPKLA

-103 EIISAGTS
+103 EVISAGTS

-116 LEAKQS
+116 LDAKQS
-122 SYICAFLCN
+122 SYICSFLCS
-131 KNEAVLA
+131 KNGATLA
-138 IADISTGYFAVGQSS
+138 IADISTGYFAVGESA

-167 EILVQSDTEIPAN
+167 EILVQSGAEIPAN

-186 RNKIMLTEAPQHQF
+186 INKIMLTEIPQQQF
-200 EPDFCQQILEKHFNN
+200 EIDFCKNVLEKHFKIMSHV
-215 PISSNHTPPFG
+215 PCSM
-226 HPSLTAQPVFQEGNS
+226 S
-241 QLISAAGALLFYLL
+241 QDLISASGALLFYLL

-329 ESISSRLSCVEEL
+329 ESISGRLFCVEEL
-342 VHNPMLLDEIGES
+342 VNNPMLLEEIGEAL
-355 MKPIPDMERAM
+355 KPVPDMERAM

-377 DVQSLGRSLLQAE
+377 DVLGLGKSLLQAE
-390 RIIECLQKFKEKKF
+390 KIIERLQKFKEKKF
-404 SDIAEK
+404 GEIAEK
-410 LQPAKGKGQ
+410 LQAAKGKGQ
-419 EICAVLK
+419 EICAMLK
-426 DELPLTIKEGK
+426 NDLPLTIREGN

-444 PEIESFREKI
+444 AEIENFREEI
-454 KRKKDW
+454 KEKKDW
-460 LANLETQERERL
+460 LASLETKERERL

-494 HGNKKVPSEYIR
+494 HGNKKVPDEYIR

-525 SFILNAESQLFDK
+525 SFILNAESRLFEK

-544 KLRDRVHEW
+544 QLRDRVHEW
-553 RADLQI
+553 RADLQT

-564 SDLDC
+564 SELDS

-580 GLTKPHINSSD
+580 GLTKPYINSSD
-591 KIKIAGGRHP
+591 RIKITGGRHP
-601 VLSAQPDIQFIP
+601 VLSAQPDIQFIS

-677 RLARGLSTFMLE
+677 RLARCLSTFMLE

-737 AAKTIFATH
+737 TAKTIFATH

-754 ENLDNAKN
+754 DNLDNAKN
-762 FQIAVKENNGK
+762 FQIAVKESNGK
-773 LLFLRKV
+773 LLFLRKI

-819 DPSDNAHKRPTQL
+819 DPSDHAHKARPTQL
-832 SLFEPPPV
+832 SFFEPPPV
-840 DEDTELLLKELRAVN
+840 DEDTELLLKELRAAN
-855 LDEMTP
+855 PDEMTP

>member
-8 YNQIKAAHPGC
+8 YNDIKAAHSGC

-25 GDFYELFD
+25 GDFYELFES
-33 DDAIIA
+33 DAIVA
-39 SKVLSITLTNRNN
+39 SKILGITLTSRNN
-52 GAAKESPLCGFPH
+52 GGAKEQALCGFPH

-74 MLSAGYRV
+74 MLAAGYRV
-82 AVCEQMEDPKFA
+82 AICEQMEDPKLA
-94 KGIVKRDVV
+94 KGIVKRDVIEV
-103 EIISAGTS
+103 ISAGTS
-111 FSENN
+111 FSESN
-116 LEAKQS
+116 LDAKQS
-122 SYICAFLCN
+122 SYICAFLKS
-131 KNEAVLA
+131 KNGAVLA
-138 IADISTGYFAVGQSS
+138 IADISTGYFAVGESS

-167 EILVQSDTEIPAN
+167 EILTQSGEQLDGIQSIASQNKIMWTEIPE
-180 IQNTLR
+180 Q
-186 RNKIMLTEAPQHQF
+186 QF
-200 EPDFCQQILEKHFNN
+200 EADFCKKVLKNHF
-215 PISSNHTPPFG
+215 SNFD
-226 HPSLTAQPVFQEGNS
+226 LQDDF
-241 QLISAAGALLFYLL
+241 LIKTAGALLFYLL

-283 QRNLELTAP
+283 QRNLELTAS

-322 SHPLVSI
+322 SHPLVSL
-329 ESISSRLSCVEEL
+329 ESIADRLSCVEEL
-342 VHNPMLLDEIGES
+342 VGNPLFLDEAAEA
-355 MKPIPDMERAM
+355 MKPILDMERAM
-366 GRVGSGRANAR
+366 GRIGSGRANAR
-377 DVQSLGRSLLQAE
+377 DVQSLGKSLLQAE
-390 RIIECLQKFKEKKF
+390 LIIGILQKLKGKKF
-404 SDIAEK
+404 AEIANN
-410 LQPAKGKGQ
+410 LTLAKGKGQ
-419 EICAVLK
+419 KICALLK
-426 DELPLTIKEGK
+426 DELPLTIREGN
-437 LIREGAS
+437 LIRQSAS
-444 PEIESFREKI
+444 EEIENFRREIQK
-454 KRKKDW
+454 KKDW
-460 LANLETQERERL
+460 IANLETCEKERL

-485 GYYIEITST
+485 GYYIEITSS
-494 HGNKKVPSEYIR
+494 HSHKKVPAEYIR

-518 PEMKEVE
+518 PEMKDVE
-525 SFILNAESQLFDK
+525 TFILNAEVRLFEK

-544 KLRDRVHEW
+544 ELRDKVHEW

-559 IASAI
+559 VANGVAE
-564 SDLDC
+564 LDSI
-569 LSSFALAARRY
+569 SSFALAARRY
-580 GLTKPHINSSD
+580 GLTKPVVNNGD
-591 KIKIAGGRHP
+591 RIKITGGRHP
-601 VLSAQPDIQFIP
+601 VLSTQPDIKFIP

-650 QIGSFVPADLA
+650 QIGSYVPADVA

-704 LILLDEIGRG
+704 LVLLDEIGRG

-729 FLHDTPEK
+729 FLHDVPEK

-746 YHELTNLI
+746 YHELTDLI
-754 ENLDNAKN
+754 ENLEHAKN
-762 FQIAVKENNGK
+762 FQISVKESNGK
-773 LLFLRKV
+773 LLFLRKI

-795 MAGVPDDVVR
+795 MAGVPEDVVR

-819 DPSDNAHKRPTQL
+819 DPSDKAHKQKETQL
-832 SLFEPPPV
+832 SFFEPLPLS
-840 DEDTELLLKELRAVN
+840 ENAELLLKELRAAN
-855 LDEMTP
+855 PDEMTP
-861 IQALQFLSKIKGE
+861 IQALQFLGKIKEYAAG
-874 LL
+874 